1 MAYPLAR
8 SVSWVVTFTAVMP
21 VPRSDSGDVG
31 LPVRTQLHCVCA
43 SRCPARGVRESA
55 ESTRSVVDCVR
66 PPSNLAAFILN
77 SSSSPVCYSPRFSS
91 HITVQSGN
99 SDTSLPSFPA
109 LSFAFIFAC
118 GTWLGSLPE
127 RWRPEVVV
135 VGTHPLT
142 PVPGGGAGALPSA
155 MEIRFNVNTPFSSRK
170 LLPVFILLRVFI
182 LNGW

>member
-1 MAYPLAR
+1 MEACCGNVFGLAYPLAR

-43 SRCPARGVRESA
+43 SRCPARGARESA

-99 SDTSLPSFPA
+99 SDTSLPSF
-109 LSFAFIFAC
+109 
-118 GTWLGSLPE
+118 
-127 RWRPEVVV
+127 
-135 VGTHPLT
+135 
-142 PVPGGGAGALPSA
+142 LPSPEFCLHFRLWNLA
-155 MEIRFNVNTPFSSRK
+155 GKPSRTVATRGGSGGHPPAHSCSWRRGRGSSQRYG
-170 LLPVFILLRVFI
+170 
-182 LNGW
+182 N